1 VSHREAGARVD
12 LAGARV
18 LLTGQAI
25 AHALAARGARLVVSG
40 RRPDVLAALARETGA
55 AAIPADLA
63 DAGDVERLARE
74 AGEGGPVDVLVAN
87 AALPASGRLAAF
99 SVAEM
104 DRAVA
109 VNLRA
114 PMVLARLLTPAMAE
128 RGRGHVV
135 LLSSLAGKAASG
147 GGSVYSATKFGIR
160 GFAQGLREDLRPHG
174 VGVSCV
180 MPGFIRDAG
189 MFHESGAR
197 LPAYV
202 RTKRPADVAAAVI
215 EAIERDRGEIDVA
228 PLPMR
233 AGATVAS
240 LVPDLSARVQRRL
253 GGDRVAAQMIAG
265 QASKR

>member
-1 VSHREAGARVD
+1 M
-12 LAGARV
+12 
-18 LLTGQAI
+18 T
-25 AHALAARGARLVVSG
+25 
-40 RRPDVLAALARETGA
+40 
-55 AAIPADLA
+55 
-63 DAGDVERLARE
+63 
-74 AGEGGPVDVLVAN
+74 
-87 AALPASGRLAAF
+87 
-99 SVAEM
+99 
-104 DRAVA
+104 
-109 VNLRA
+109 
-114 PMVLARLLTPAMAE
+114 E